1 MSTTPTTTAT
11 VHVTGW
17 DRTAV
22 IALGA
27 TGFAL
32 SYDSLQQM
40 AEAVHV
46 RGLLTYLFPFIVDG
60 FIAYSIRALLVMRDA
75 PLRARAYVWL
85 LFGAATG
92 TSLWANALHAVRMN
106 EQSAAAGLRLTD
118 TVVAVLST
126 IAPLA
131 SAGAVHLYILLAR
144 GPANPVDRDGQSG
157 RSDQLTGPAEDP
169 GTTGDLESGQQSAL
183 LVTDRP
189 AEFARVTASP
199 VSPVTALP
207 VAVTE
212 AADLGGQPVTDRP
225 AEFARVT
232 ASPVSPVTALPVAVT
247 EAADL
252 GGQPVSGQPVT
263 DRPADVA
270 PVTASPV
277 SPVTSRPVTD
287 RAADRDTEELL
298 EIAKQAVAEADNKLT
313 RAVVATA
320 IRGQQIPLSS
330 DTLTQLMAQLREQQR
345 KNQLADA
352 DRS

>member
-1 MSTTPTTTAT
+1 MSTTTPTPTVTA
-11 VHVTGW
+11 HVTGW
-17 DRTAV
+17 DRIAV

-40 AEAVHV
+40 ATAIHV
-46 RGLLTYLFPFIVDG
+46 RGFLTYLFPLIVDG

-75 PLRARAYVWL
+75 QLRARAYVWL

-106 EQSAAAGLRLTD
+106 EASTTAGLRLTD

-144 GPANPVDRDGQSG
+144 GPVNPIDMDG
-157 RSDQLTGPAEDP
+157 RSDRTEQPTEPADVPATTGGLGVGQQIAHPVSGGPA
-169 GTTGDLESGQQSAL
+169 TGRL
-183 LVTDRP
+183 
-189 AEFARVTASP
+189 AEAAPVTASP
-199 VSPVTALP
+199 VSSVSLVTALP

-212 AADLGGQPVTDRP
+212 AADLGGQPVGDGP
-225 AEFARVT
+225 ATGRLVEVVPVT
-232 ASPVSPVTALPVAVT
+232 ASPASPVTALPV
-247 EAADL
+247 
-252 GGQPVSGQPVT
+252 
-263 DRPADVA
+263 
-270 PVTASPV
+270 
-277 SPVTSRPVTD
+277 TD
-287 RAADRDTEELL
+287 RAAHRDTEELL
-298 EIAKQAVAEADNKLT
+298 EIAKQAVKEADNKLT

-345 KNQLADA
+345 KNQLVDA
-352 DRS
+352 HRG

>member
-1 MSTTPTTTAT
+1 MSTTTPTTTAT

-46 RGLLTYLFPFIVDG
+46 RGLLTYLFPLIVDG

-106 EQSAAAGLRLTD
+106 EQSTATGLRLTD

-144 GPANPVDRDGQSG
+144 GPANPVDRDGQSD

-183 LVTDRP
+183 PVSDRP
-189 AEFARVTASP
+189 AEVVPVTAPP

-207 VAVTE
+207 VAV
-212 AADLGGQPVTDRP
+212 AG
-225 AEFARVT
+225 
-232 ASPVSPVTALPVAVT
+232 
-247 EAADL
+247 AADL
-252 GGQPVSGQPVT
+252 GGQPVSALPVS
-263 DRPADVA
+263 DRAVEVV
-270 PVTASPV
+270 PVTAPPV

-330 DTLTQLMAQLREQQR
+330 DTLTQLMAQLREQQC

>member
-1 MSTTPTTTAT
+1 MSTTTPAAAA
-11 VHVTGW
+11 HVTGW
-17 DRTAV
+17 DRIAV

-40 AEAVHV
+40 ATAVHV
-46 RGLLTYLFPFIVDG
+46 RGFLTYLFPLIVDG
-60 FIAYSIRALLVMRDA
+60 FIAYSIRALLVMREA

-106 EQSAAAGLRLTD
+106 EASTAAGLRLTD
-118 TVVAVLST
+118 SVVAVLST

-144 GPANPVDRDGQSG
+144 GPVDQTDPDGQAD
-157 RSDQLTGPAEDP
+157 RPTTPVE
-169 GTTGDLESGQQSAL
+169 GTDSTPVAVGDLEAGQQAAL
-183 LVTDRP
+183 PVSGRPTEVTS
-189 AEFARVTASP
+189 VTAPP
-199 VSPVTALP
+199 VSPVT
-207 VAVTE
+207 V
-212 AADLGGQPVTDRP
+212 
-225 AEFARVT
+225 
-232 ASPVSPVTALPVAVT
+232 LPVAVT

-252 GGQPVSGQPVT
+252 GGQPVSDEPVS
-263 DRPADVA
+263 DSPAVVA

-277 SPVTSRPVTD
+277 SPATASPGTD
-287 RAADRDTEELL
+287 RAVDRDTEELL
-298 EIAKQAVAEADNKLT
+298 KIAKQAVKEADNKLT

-345 KNQLADA
+345 KNQLVDA
-352 DRS
+352 NWG